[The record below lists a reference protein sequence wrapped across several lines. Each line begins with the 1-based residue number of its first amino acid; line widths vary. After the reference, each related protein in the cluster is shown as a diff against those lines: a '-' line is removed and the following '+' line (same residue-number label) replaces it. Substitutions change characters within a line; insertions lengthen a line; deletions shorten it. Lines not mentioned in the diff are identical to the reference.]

1 MSKQKIIENYLE
13 ELFPNPKCELNYD
26 KDYELLIAVM
36 LSAQTTDKRV
46 NIVTKELFIK
56 YNTLEKLKN
65 ADINDIK
72 NIIKSLGSYNK
83 KSEYI
88 KNIATIICDK
98 YDGIMPRDRTSL
110 ESLPGVGRKT
120 INVVFGELE
129 IEPQIAVDT
138 HVERVSKRLY
148 LASLNDSV
156 YNVEMKLRKSFKK
169 DTWSKRHKQLV
180 LFGRYY
186 CKAVKPDCYNCDLK
200 DICRY
205 YKNNLTKLNNN

>member
-1 MSKQKIIENYLE
+1 MNKIDIIENYIDDLI
-13 ELFPNPKCELNYD
+13 PNPKCELNYN

-46 NIVTKELFIK
+46 NIVTKELFDK
-56 YNTLEKLKN
+56 YNSLDKLKN
-65 ADINDIK
+65 ADINDLK
-72 NIIKSLGSYNK
+72 NIIRSLGSYNK
-83 KSEYI
+83 KAEYI
-88 KNIATIICDK
+88 KNISTVLTDK
-98 YDGIMPRDRTSL
+98 YNGVMPKNRRDL

-120 INVVFGELE
+120 VNVVFGELN

-148 LASLNDSV
+148 LANLNDSV
-156 YNVEMKLRKSFKK
+156 YEVEMKLRKKIKK
-169 DTWSKRHKQLV
+169 ENWSKRHKQLV

-186 CKAVKPDCYNCDLK
+186 CKAIKPNCDDCKLK

-205 YKNNLTKLNNN
+205 YKKEGRK

>member
-1 MSKQKIIENYLE
+1 MKNVQIIEEYIDNLI
-13 ELFPNPKCELNYD
+13 PNPKCELNYQ

-46 NIVTKELFIK
+46 NEVTKILFSK
-56 YNTLEKLKN
+56 YKSLEELKN
-65 ADINDIK
+65 ANLEDLK
-72 NIIKSLGSYNK
+72 NIIRPLGSFNK

-88 KNIATIICDK
+88 KSIATIICDK
-98 YDGIMPRDRTSL
+98 YNNVMPRERHKL

-120 INVVFGELE
+120 VNVLFGELD

-148 LASLNDSV
+148 LVKENDTV
-156 YNVEMKLRKSFKK
+156 YQVEMKLRKKFKK
-169 DTWSKRHKQLV
+169 ETWSKRHKQLV

-186 CKAVKPDCYNCDLK
+186 CKSIKPKCNDCKLNN
-200 DICRY
+200 ICRY
-205 YKNNLTKLNNN
+205 YKNMKV